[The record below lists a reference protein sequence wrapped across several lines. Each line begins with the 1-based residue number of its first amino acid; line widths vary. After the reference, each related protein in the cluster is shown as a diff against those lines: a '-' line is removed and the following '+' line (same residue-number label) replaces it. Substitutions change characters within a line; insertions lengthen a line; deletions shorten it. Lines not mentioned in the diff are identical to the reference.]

1 MDLLDGHARLV
12 RWLQALALLAPSQE
26 RHRPIV
32 VVLHQMVGLAVPE
45 QRLCRRGLHQLLKPA
60 VQLLDHGQRQE
71 VAEWDRFF
79 RLLVPLAALFH
90 HHWKYAPLARGQMKQ
105 KLTLLKETV
114 DGVLV
119 FHHQAA

>member
-1 MDLLDGHARLV
+1 MA
-12 RWLQALALLAPSQE
+12 
-26 RHRPIV
+26 
-32 VVLHQMVGLAVPE
+32 
-45 QRLCRRGLHQLLKPA
+45 LHQLLKPA

-79 RLLVPLAALFH
+79 RLLVPLCGSVSIIIGSMLP
-90 HHWKYAPLARGQMKQ
+90 WPGARVKQ